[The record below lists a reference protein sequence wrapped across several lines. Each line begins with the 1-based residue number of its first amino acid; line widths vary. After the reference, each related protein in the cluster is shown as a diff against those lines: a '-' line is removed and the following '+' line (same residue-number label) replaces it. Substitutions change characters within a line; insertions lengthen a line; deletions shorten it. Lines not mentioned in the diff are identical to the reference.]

1 MNTTQVLAQNHWT
14 KKISG
19 KKYGKKGFL
28 VLEVKA
34 ELVKHEGNQYPHFS
48 ITGSVKTTDKRFRD
62 PVISCGAIHAEI
74 LQHFPQLA
82 PLVAVHLSEP
92 DGQPMHAEG
101 NARYWAGLSK
111 WADGRPMSPKGF
123 RVEIE
128 TDEEGLEWS
137 PVVLAQHL
145 QCDEKTAREVR
156 GALVQGLPWDSITKH
171 AKLIELWSKQA
182 GEARALLVSCEQV
195 SA

>member
-19 KKYGKKGFL
+19 KEYGRRGFL
-28 VLEVKA
+28 VLEVQA
-34 ELVKHEGNQYPHFS
+34 QLVKLEANQYPYFS
-48 ITGSVKTTDKRFRD
+48 ITGNVKTTDKRFRD
-62 PVISCGAIHAEI
+62 PVIRGGAIHDEI
-74 LQHFPQLA
+74 LRYFPKLA
-82 PLVAVHLSEP
+82 PLVRVHLSEP

-101 NARYWAGLSK
+101 NARYWAGLSQ
-111 WADGRPMSPKGF
+111 WADGRPMSPKGYG
-123 RVEIE
+123 VEIE
-128 TDEEGLEWS
+128 TDDKGLEWS
-137 PVVLAQHL
+137 PVVLAKHL

-171 AKLIELWSKQA
+171 AQLVELWSKQA
-182 GEARALLVSCEQV
+182 AEARALLVSVERL